1 MRTPAPYVRRRIPSG
16 RGATEQPNVTS
27 ETAALTPRFWLAVLV
42 TGVAAGLLGI
52 AMMAILF
59 TVEAVAFGG
68 GPFLAAVERSHG
80 WARVAP
86 LLIAGAVA
94 GPAWYLLRR
103 FTKGQR
109 SELDDALWSG
119 DGSLSVRRSV
129 GTSVLS
135 ELVIGTGASIGRES
149 APKLLGG
156 LSGSVLAGPL
166 RLTAEQ
172 RRLLV
177 ACGAGAG
184 LAAVYNV
191 PVAGALFTAEVLLGS
206 IALPTVLPALACSGV
221 ATLTGWLYLHSHA
234 VYPDVPAYHF
244 RPAELVW
251 ALLAGPLI
259 GLVAAGWIRLVAW
272 VSYHR
277 VGGRWA
283 AAAPLAAFAVLA
295 VIGLRYPQLFGNGK
309 DMANLA
315 FLGDGTVGLF
325 LVLGVLKPLVTAL
338 CLESGAS
345 GGLLTPSMSTGA
357 VLGAGL
363 GLAWSHLW
371 PGGATGAYGVIG
383 GAAML
388 AAAMQAP
395 LTGLVLMLEMTHSG
409 FGIAVPV
416 LAAVVTA
423 TVVARRIDGYSIYSG
438 RLAPHERPAR
448 TLGPWNGE
456 SGHGAAPPP
465 SPPS

>member
-1 MRTPAPYVRRRIPSG
+1 MVPAPPLHQGTTLGARRRPVERGRVAVGTPQRRHLGALGAGDRHRGLHRPGVRPQAPRGPVGQRPRRAAAAHRRAAPTARRLRG
-16 RGATEQPNVTS
+16 RGRP
-27 ETAALTPRFWLAVLV
+27 
-42 TGVAAGLLGI
+42 
-52 AMMAILF
+52 
-59 TVEAVAFGG
+59 GG
-68 GPFLAAVERSHG
+68 GL
-80 WARVAP
+80 
-86 LLIAGAVA
+86 
-94 GPAWYLLRR
+94 
-103 FTKGQR
+103 
-109 SELDDALWSG
+109 
-119 DGSLSVRRSV
+119 
-129 GTSVLS
+129 
-135 ELVIGTGASIGRES
+135 
-149 APKLLGG
+149 
-156 LSGSVLAGPL
+156 
-166 RLTAEQ
+166 
-172 RRLLV
+172 
-177 ACGAGAG
+177 
-184 LAAVYNV
+184 NV

-283 AAAPLAAFAVLA
+283 AAAPLAAFAILA

-345 GGLLTPSMSTGA
+345 GGLLTPSMSAGA

-465 SPPS
+465 SSPS